1 LSFRAKSRILPIEP
15 NEFALVQSKIP
26 NPQFEN
32 QMSIYRRVLRYYRPF
47 LGQTIFGLCLSLLGI
62 ALNLLKPWPFKII
75 VDDFLRAGSA
85 IRSDWRMWVLL
96 LCLAVIGIQLLW
108 GIINWITNY
117 LFVKVGLQ
125 ALLKLRTDLYSYLQS
140 LSLKYHDA
148 RRSSDSSFRVAYDSQ
163 SIQTIY
169 NKGFT
174 NIFASIVTLIGT
186 FVIMLRLDWQLT
198 LVSLGIVP
206 LVVGAIYLFAHRIRR
221 ESTSI
226 QEHES
231 AVLAQAQEGL
241 SSIRMVHAFGR
252 EEFEVRQF
260 QQQARQSLQA
270 NLRLTLTNVNS
281 ALVISTLMV
290 VGTAVMYYIGTVHVL
305 SGTLTLGSLLVFSA
319 YLLMLYQP
327 LESLTYTTWAM
338 EGATAGAK
346 RCFEVLD
353 RQDDVVDSPGAV
365 AISSAQGA
373 IAFEAVNFGY
383 APDRCVLRNIDL
395 QIDPNQIIGLVG
407 GTGAGKSTLLSLVPR
422 FYDPTTGSIRLDGCD
437 IRQITKKSLRAQI
450 AIVLQDTLLFSTTVR
465 ENIAYG
471 RPDATEE
478 EIIEAARRAQADEFI
493 RQMPQGY
500 GSLVGERGGH
510 LSVGQRQRI
519 GIARAFLKNAPIL
532 LLDEPTSALDPST
545 ESAIMDTIKELMR
558 GRTTL
563 IATHRLATIH
573 NLDQIIVLE
582 HGRIVEQGRGP
593 ELAARG
599 GIYAKLYSSGHF
611 PS

>member
-1 LSFRAKSRILPIEP
+1 
-15 NEFALVQSKIP
+15 
-26 NPQFEN
+26 
-32 QMSIYRRVLRYYRPF
+32 MSIYRRVFRYYRPF
-47 LGQTIFGLCLSLLGI
+47 LPQTTAGLLLSLIGI
-62 ALNLLKPWPFKII
+62 GLNLLKPWPFKII
-75 VDDFLRAGSA
+75 VDDFLRPNPTPLG
-85 IRSDWRMWVLL
+85 DWHTWIPL
-96 LCLAVIGIQLLW
+96 LCLALVVIQFLW
-108 GIINWITNY
+108 GLVNWATNY
-117 LFVKVGLQ
+117 ILVNLGLQ
-125 ALLKLRTDLYSYLQS
+125 ALLKLRTDLYAYLQS
-140 LSLKYHDA
+140 LSLKYHDV
-148 RRSSDSSFRVAYDSQ
+148 RRSSDLSFRVAYDSQ

-174 NIFASIVTLIGT
+174 GIFGSVVTLIGP
-186 FVIMLRLDWQLT
+186 FAIMVRLDWQLT
-198 LVSLGIVP
+198 LLSLGIVP
-206 LVVGAIYLFAHRIRR
+206 LIIMAIYFFAHRIRR
-221 ESTSI
+221 ESTFI
-226 QEHES
+226 QEQES

-252 EEFEVRQF
+252 EQFEVMQF
-260 QQQARQSLQA
+260 HQQARQSLQA

-290 VGTAVMYYIGTVHVL
+290 IGTAAMYYVGTLHVL
-305 SGTLTLGSLLVFSA
+305 AGTLTLGSLLVFSA

-327 LESLTYTTWAM
+327 LESLTYTAWAM

-395 QIDPNQIIGLVG
+395 RIDPNQIIGLVG

-471 RPDATEE
+471 RPDATEQE
-478 EIIEAARRAQADEFI
+478 VIEAARRAQADEFI
-493 RQMPQGY
+493 CQMSQGY
-500 GSLVGERGGH
+500 DSPVGERGGH

-545 ESAIMDTIKELMR
+545 EAAIMETIKELMR

-593 ELAARG
+593 DLVARG

>member
-1 LSFRAKSRILPIEP
+1 MSSCDQ
-15 NEFALVQSKIP
+15 FAVVQSKIQ
-26 NPQFEN
+26 NPQS
-32 QMSIYRRVLRYYRPF
+32 QTDMSIYRRVLRYYRPF
-47 LGQTIFGLCLSLLGI
+47 LGQTIFGLLLAFIGI
-62 ALNLLKPWPFKII
+62 GLNLLKPWPFKII
-75 VDDFLRAGSA
+75 VDDFLRAGPAA
-85 IRSDWRMWVLL
+85 IRSDWRVWVLL
-96 LCLAVIGIQLLW
+96 LCLALVAIQLLW

-117 LFVKVGLQ
+117 LFVKIGLQ
-125 ALLKLRTDLYSYLQS
+125 TLLKLRTDLYSYLQS

-174 NIFASIVTLIGT
+174 NIFGAIITLIGT
-186 FVIMLRLDWQLT
+186 FIIMLKLDWQLT
-198 LVSLGIVP
+198 LVSLAIVP

-226 QEHES
+226 QEQES

-290 VGTAVMYYIGTVHVL
+290 VGTAVMYYIGTLHVL
-305 SGTLTLGSLLVFSA
+305 AGTLTLGSLLVFSA

-327 LESLTYTTWAM
+327 LESLTYTAWAM

-353 RQDDVVDSPGAV
+353 RQDDVLDSPGAI
-365 AISSAQGA
+365 AISSAEGA
-373 IAFEAVNFGY
+373 IAFKSVTFGY
-383 APDRCVLRNIDL
+383 AENRCVLHDINLRIE
-395 QIDPNQIIGLVG
+395 PNQIVGLAG

-422 FYDPTTGSIRLDGCD
+422 FYDPATGSITLDGRD
-437 IRQITKKSLRAQI
+437 VREITKKTLRAQI

-471 RPDATEE
+471 RSDATEE
-478 EIIEAARRAQADEFI
+478 EIIEAARQAQADDFI
-493 RQMPQGY
+493 RQLPNGY
-500 GSLVGERGGH
+500 ASLVGERGGH

-545 ESAIMDTIKELMR
+545 ESAIMETIKALMR

-573 NLDQIIVLE
+573 GLDQIIVLE
-582 HGRIVEQGRGP
+582 HGRIVEQGPGP
-593 ELAARG
+593 ELIARG
-599 GIYAKLYSSGHF
+599 GIYAKLFASGKF
-611 PS
+611 PT

>member
-1 LSFRAKSRILPIEP
+1 
-15 NEFALVQSKIP
+15 
-26 NPQFEN
+26 
-32 QMSIYRRVLRYYRPF
+32 MSIYRRVLRYYRPF
-47 LGQTIFGLCLSLLGI
+47 LGQTILGLSLSLVGI
-62 ALNLLKPWPFKII
+62 GLNLLKPWPFKLI
-75 VDDFLRAGSA
+75 VDDFLRPGPTV
-85 IRSDWRMWVLL
+85 RGDWRFWIPL
-96 LCLAVIGIQLLW
+96 LCAALVVIQLFW
-108 GIINWITNY
+108 GIMNWITNY
-117 LFVKVGLQ
+117 LFVKIGLQ

-140 LSLKYHDA
+140 LSLKFHDA

-174 NIFASIVTLIGT
+174 NIFASTLTLIGT
-186 FVIMLRLDWQLT
+186 FIIMLRLDWQLT
-198 LVSLGIVP
+198 LVSLAIVP
-206 LVVGAIYLFAHRIRR
+206 LVVGTIYLFAQRIRR

-226 QEHES
+226 QEQES
-231 AVLAQAQEGL
+231 AVLTQAQEGL

-290 VGTAVMYYIGTVHVL
+290 TGTAAMYYIGSLHVL

-327 LESLTYTTWAM
+327 LEQLTYTTWAM

-353 RQDDVVDSPGAV
+353 REDDVRDSPNAV
-365 AISSAQGA
+365 SISSAKGA
-373 IAFEAVNFGY
+373 ITFQSVNFGY
-383 APDRCVLRNIDL
+383 SGDRHVLRDINLRIE
-395 QIDPNQIIGLVG
+395 PNQIVGLVG
-407 GTGAGKSTLLSLVPR
+407 GTGAGKSTLMSLVPR
-422 FYDPTTGSIRLDGCD
+422 FYDPSMGSVMLDD
-437 IRQITKKSLRAQI
+437 RDVREVTKKSLRAQI

-471 RPDATEE
+471 RPEATEE
-478 EIIEAARRAQADEFI
+478 EIINAARRAQADEFI

-500 GSLVGERGGH
+500 ASPVGERGGH

-532 LLDEPTSALDPST
+532 LLDEPTSALDPAT
-545 ESAIMDTIKELMR
+545 EAAIMETIQELMR

-573 NLDQIIVLE
+573 GLDQIIVLE
-582 HGRIVEQGRGP
+582 RGRVVEQGRGP
-593 ELAARG
+593 DLLARG
-599 GIYAKLYSSGHF
+599 GIYARLYTSGKF
-611 PS
+611 PT

>member
-1 LSFRAKSRILPIEP
+1 
-15 NEFALVQSKIP
+15 
-26 NPQFEN
+26 
-32 QMSIYRRVLRYYRPF
+32 MSIYRRVLRYYRPF
-47 LGQTIFGLCLSLLGI
+47 LGQTILGLFLSLIGI
-62 ALNLLKPWPFKII
+62 GLNLLKPWPFKVI
-75 VDDFLRAGSA
+75 VDDFLRAGPP
-85 IRSDWRMWVLL
+85 IGSDWRIWIPL
-96 LCLAVIGIQLLW
+96 LCLALVVIQLLW
-108 GIINWITNY
+108 GIINWITSY
-117 LFVKVGLQ
+117 FFVKIGLQ

-174 NIFASIVTLIGT
+174 NIFGSTIALIGT

-198 LVSLGIVP
+198 LISLAIVP
-206 LVVGAIYLFAHRIRR
+206 LIVGAIYLFAHRIRR

-226 QEHES
+226 QEQES

-252 EEFEVRQF
+252 EEFEVHQF

-290 VGTAVMYYIGTVHVL
+290 VGTAAMYYVGTLHVL
-305 SGTLTLGSLLVFSA
+305 AGTLTLGSLLIFSA

-353 RQDDVVDSPGAV
+353 RQDDVVDSPD
-365 AISSAQGA
+365 AIAILSAKGA
-373 IAFEAVNFGY
+373 IAFNSVSFGY
-383 APDRCVLRNIDL
+383 AEDRYVLRDVDL
-395 QIDPNQIIGLVG
+395 RIDPNQIVGLVG

-422 FYDPTTGSIRLDGCD
+422 FYDPTTGSIALDGRD
-437 IRQITKKSLRAQI
+437 LREITRRTLRVQI

-471 RPDATEE
+471 RPDATEQ
-478 EIIEAARRAQADEFI
+478 EIIDAARRAQADDFI
-493 RQMPQGY
+493 RQLPNGY
-500 GSLVGERGGH
+500 ASLVGERGGH

-519 GIARAFLKNAPIL
+519 GIARAFLKNTPIL
-532 LLDEPTSALDPST
+532 LLDEPTSALDPAT

-573 NLDQIIVLE
+573 GLDQIIVLQ
-582 HGRIVEQGRGP
+582 HGRVVEKGRGP
-593 ELAARG
+593 ELIAHG
-599 GIYAKLYSSGHF
+599 GVYAKLYTSGKF

>member
-1 LSFRAKSRILPIEP
+1 
-15 NEFALVQSKIP
+15 
-26 NPQFEN
+26 
-32 QMSIYRRVLRYYRPF
+32 MSIYRRVLRYYQPF
-47 LGQTIFGLCLSLLGI
+47 WGKTIIGLFLSLVGI
-62 ALNLLKPWPFKII
+62 GLNLLKPWPFKII
-75 VDDFLRAGSA
+75 VDDFLRPTPAARG
-85 IRSDWRMWVLL
+85 DWRTWVPL
-96 LCLAVIGIQLLW
+96 LCLALVVIQFTW

-117 LFVKVGLQ
+117 LFVKIGLQ
-125 ALLKLRTDLYSYLQS
+125 ALLKLRTDLYAHLQR
-140 LSLKYHDA
+140 LSLKFHDA
-148 RRSSDSSFRVAYDSQ
+148 RRSADSSFRVAYDSQ

-174 NIFASIVTLIGT
+174 NIFASVIALIGT
-186 FVIMLRLDWQLT
+186 FIVMLRLDWVLT
-198 LVSLGIVP
+198 LLSLAIVP
-206 LVVGAIYLFAHRIRR
+206 LIVGAIYFFARRIRS

-226 QEHES
+226 QEQES

-252 EEFEVRQF
+252 EDFEVMQF
-260 QQQARQSLQA
+260 HQQAQQSLQA

-290 VGTAVMYYIGTVHVL
+290 IGTAAMYYVGTLHVL
-305 SGTLTLGSLLVFSA
+305 AGTLSLGSLLVFSA

-327 LESLTYTTWAM
+327 LESLTYTAWAM

-353 RQDDVVDSPGAV
+353 SQDDVRDSPNAV
-365 AISSAQGA
+365 DISSAKGA
-373 IAFEAVNFGY
+373 IEFRSVDFGY
-383 APDRCVLRNIDL
+383 AESRIVLRDINLSIA
-395 QIDPNQIIGLVG
+395 PNQIVGLVG

-422 FYDPTTGSIRLDGCD
+422 FYDPTTGSVMLDGRD
-437 IRQITKKSLRAQI
+437 VREITKKSLRAQI

-500 GSLVGERGGH
+500 SNLVGERGGH

-545 ESAIMDTIKELMR
+545 EAAIMETIKELMR

-573 NLDQIIVLE
+573 NLDQIIVLD
-582 HGRIVEQGRGP
+582 HGRIIEQGRGP
-593 ELAARG
+593 ELLTRG
-599 GIYAKLYSSGHF
+599 GVYAKLYASGKF
-611 PS
+611 PT

>member
-1 LSFRAKSRILPIEP
+1 MP
-15 NEFALVQSKIP
+15 
-26 NPQFEN
+26 
-32 QMSIYRRVLRYYRPF
+32 IYRRVLRYYQPF
-47 LGQTIFGLCLSLLGI
+47 WGKTILGLLLSLVGI
-62 ALNLLKPWPFKII
+62 GLNLLKPWPFKII
-75 VDDFLRAGSA
+75 VDDFLRPTPAARG
-85 IRSDWRMWVLL
+85 DWRTWAPL
-96 LCLAVIGIQLLW
+96 LCLALVVIQFVW
-108 GIINWITNY
+108 GIMNWITNY
-117 LFVKVGLQ
+117 LFVKIGLQ
-125 ALLKLRTDLYSYLQS
+125 ALLKLRTDLYSHLQR
-140 LSLKYHDA
+140 LSLKFHDA
-148 RRSSDSSFRVAYDSQ
+148 RRSADSSFRVAYDSQ

-174 NIFASIVTLIGT
+174 NIFASVIALIGT
-186 FVIMLRLDWQLT
+186 FIVMLRLDWVLT
-198 LVSLGIVP
+198 LLSLAIVP
-206 LVVGAIYLFAHRIRR
+206 LIVGAIYFFAHRIRR

-252 EEFEVRQF
+252 EDFEVMQF
-260 QQQARQSLQA
+260 HQQAQQSLQA

-290 VGTAVMYYIGTVHVL
+290 IGTAAMYYVGTLHVL
-305 SGTLTLGSLLVFSA
+305 AGTLSLGSLLVFSA

-327 LESLTYTTWAM
+327 LESLTYTAWAM

-353 RQDDVVDSPGAV
+353 RQDDVRDSPNAV
-365 AISSAQGA
+365 DISSAKGA
-373 IAFEAVNFGY
+373 IGFDSVNFGY
-383 APDRCVLRNIDL
+383 AESRSVLHDINLSIA
-395 QIDPNQIIGLVG
+395 PNQIVGLVG
-407 GTGAGKSTLLSLVPR
+407 GTGAGKSTLISLVPR
-422 FYDPTTGSIRLDGCD
+422 FYDPTTGSVMLDGRD
-437 IRQITKKSLRAQI
+437 VREITKKSLRGQI

-493 RQMPQGY
+493 QQMPQGY
-500 GSLVGERGGH
+500 NSLVGERGGH

-545 ESAIMDTIKELMR
+545 EAAIMETIKELMR

-573 NLDQIIVLE
+573 NLDQIIVLD
-582 HGRIVEQGRGP
+582 HGRIIEQGRGP
-593 ELAARG
+593 ELLTRG
-599 GIYAKLYSSGHF
+599 GVYAKLYASGNF
-611 PS
+611 PT